1 VNWLKE
7 VTTTLLNAV
16 IFTGQH
22 QNEMK
27 VWLMFSFIVLLS
39 GEIMVITSFSSGR
52 FG

>member
-1 VNWLKE
+1 VNWLKDM
-7 VTTTLLNAV
+7 TTTLLNAV
-16 IFTGQH
+16 IFPGQH

-27 VWLMFSFIVLLS
+27 MWLMFAYVVLLS